1 MLSDTIDAMLGN
13 AIGGDH
19 AMQSRN
25 GIQVMIQR
33 SLKRCNTREAFM
45 EFRISEK
52 ITIATGGYISCN
64 VLCFLIKKECV

>member
-25 GIQVMIQR
+25 GIQVMTQR

-45 EFRISEK
+45 EFRVSET
-52 ITIATGGYISCN
+52 TIAMGGYISCN
-64 VLCFLIKKECV
+64 ALCFLIKKECL